1 MWSQIR
7 SVCRK
12 IEIALLVL
20 FCPLP
25 VLIDWL
31 GESILCCLFSLYA
44 AWRVSTIINVV
55 FAMQNGNGN
64 DFKCEWVYILPAAAI
79 YPVFH
84 CSNGCAALDHWCAC
98 SLRRAAAAAAQ
109 YARIHLLCVCAYTRA
124 ACGFHY
130 ACDLTLSLSLP
141 PSLSLSGFIFICSSW
156 NRTDIATSLTIQYMH
171 IFLHRQATTLF
182 ITIKTQTLSYANHVC
197 VVECYERRSRKE
209 NHTQKTYTQQS
220 THYL

>member
-1 MWSQIR
+1 
-7 SVCRK
+7 
-12 IEIALLVL
+12 
-20 FCPLP
+20 
-25 VLIDWL
+25 
-31 GESILCCLFSLYA
+31 
-44 AWRVSTIINVV
+44 
-55 FAMQNGNGN
+55 MQNGNGN

-141 PSLSLSGFIFICSSW
+141 PSLSLSGFSVLCYSFSSLSLSISRLKLVYSIDNYVTCSVFWCIYIFFTLKLLCTVNS
-156 NRTDIATSLTIQYMH
+156 
-171 IFLHRQATTLF
+171 TLF
-182 ITIKTQTLSYANHVC
+182 FLVLANCLLPRKITFLIFAF
-197 VVECYERRSRKE
+197 
-209 NHTQKTYTQQS
+209 
-220 THYL
+220 

>member
-1 MWSQIR
+1 MWCLRCKMAMGTIS
-7 SVCRK
+7 SVSEFIFCLLLPYTQCSTVPMDVRLW
-12 IEIALLVL
+12 ITGVLALWGVLLLLLLNTRAYTCSACVRTLVL
-20 FCPLP
+20 H
-25 VLIDWL
+25 V
-31 GESILCCLFSLYA
+31 
-44 AWRVSTIINVV
+44 VSTMHVI
-55 FAMQNGNGN
+55 
-64 DFKCEWVYILPAAAI
+64 
-79 YPVFH
+79 
-84 CSNGCAALDHWCAC
+84 S
-98 SLRRAAAAAAQ
+98 
-109 YARIHLLCVCAYTRA
+109 
-124 ACGFHY
+124 
-130 ACDLTLSLSLP
+130 LSLSLP